1 MNGYSKP
8 LNKSRYENWLC
19 SLHYKRKFHKFFFW
33 LDIKPERALLYLP
46 HILAIIKHQKSEKSD
61 FSSIEA
67 VFTAG
72 MAVGK
77 NLQQKFFSKLP
88 SLKTFFMVN
97 QSMCAGQI
105 IN

>member
-8 LNKSRYENWLC
+8 LNKSRYEIWVC
-19 SLHYKRKFHKFFFW
+19 SLHYNRKISSIFFW
-33 LDIKPERALLYLP
+33 VDIKPERALLYLP
-46 HILAIIKHQKSEKSD
+46 HILAIIKHQKSAKSD